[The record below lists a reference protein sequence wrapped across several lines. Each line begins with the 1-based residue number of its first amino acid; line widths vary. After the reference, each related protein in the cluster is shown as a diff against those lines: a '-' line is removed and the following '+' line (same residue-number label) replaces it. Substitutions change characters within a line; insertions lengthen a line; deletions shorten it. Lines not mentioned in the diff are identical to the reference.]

1 MSSFIGESVLNIIIK
16 GGGGH
21 GRVIIDIV
29 EKSGQFHL
37 LGILDAQLPPGTNV
51 FGYEVLGSLDDL
63 NKLIIERQ
71 VQGVVIAVGDNW
83 LRAKVTR
90 SILLAAPHIAF
101 PNVIHPAAQ
110 VGRSVCLGHG
120 NVVMAGVVINSG
132 ATIGNFC
139 ILNTNCSIDHDVT
152 LGDYVSFAPNSCAGG
167 SVEVGDYSAVCL
179 GANIIDRVRIGAHT
193 VIGAGSTVL
202 HEMPDNIVAFGTPAR
217 KIRDRIA
224 GDKYL

>member
-1 MSSFIGESVLNIIIK
+1 MNIIIV

-29 EKSGQFHL
+29 EKSGQFNL
-37 LGILDAQLPPGTNV
+37 LGILDAQLPLGANV
-51 FGYEVLGSLDDL
+51 FGYEVLGNDGDL
-63 NKLIIERQ
+63 VKLIVQRH

-83 LRAKVTR
+83 MRSKVTR
-90 SILLAAPHIAF
+90 SILLAAPHLAF
-101 PNVIHPAAQ
+101 PNAIHPAAQ
-110 VGRSVCLGHG
+110 IGRSVCLGHG
-120 NVVMAGVVINSG
+120 NVVMAGAVINIG

-139 ILNTNCSIDHDVT
+139 ILNTNCSVDHDVI

-179 GANIIDRVRIGAHT
+179 GSNIIDRIKIGSHT

-202 HEMPDNIVAFGTPAR
+202 LEMPANIVAFGTPAL
-217 KIRDRIA
+217 KIRDRSA